1 MIVLIAGVLE
11 MIDQLIIGFDR
22 ALRTV
27 FANAQTVRPVPGD
40 AQPEA
45 EMSEE
50 ERRHAAALMRVNHC
64 GEICAQALYQG
75 QALMSDN
82 EAIKKALS
90 GAAQEETE
98 HLAWTERR
106 IAELGGRKSLL
117 NPLWY
122 GGSLAI
128 GMLAARFGD
137 RANLGF
143 LAETERQVE
152 AHLKSH
158 LTRLPEQDLRS
169 REIVEQMKVDE
180 VAHAETALQLG
191 GAELPGPVKAAMKAS
206 SKLMTGVA
214 YWV

>member
-1 MIVLIAGVLE
+1 MAGRT
-11 MIDQLIIGFDR
+11 MRR
-22 ALRTV
+22 AGHHAKTPADAGSAGAGTGTGRRTGQDSSASRLAEARRV
-27 FANAQTVRPVPGD
+27 EERD
-40 AQPEA
+40 AQ
-45 EMSEE
+45 
-50 ERRHAAALMRVNHC
+50 R
-64 GEICAQALYQG
+64 
-75 QALMSDN
+75 
-82 EAIKKALS
+82 
-90 GAAQEETE
+90 
-98 HLAWTERR
+98 
-106 IAELGGRKSLL
+106 LGRFTGLRSLL

-152 AHLKSH
+152 AHLKGH

-169 REIVEQMKVDE
+169 RDIVEQMKADE

-191 GAELPGPVKAAMKAS
+191 GVELPASVKAAMKAS
-206 SKLMTGVA
+206 SRLMTGVA

>member
-1 MIVLIAGVLE
+1 
-11 MIDQLIIGFDR
+11 MIDQLIIGFDK

-27 FANAQTVRPVPGD
+27 FANAHTVRPVPGD

-45 EMSEE
+45 ELSDE
-50 ERRHAAALMRVNHC
+50 ERRNAAALMRVNHC

-75 QALMSDN
+75 QALMSKD
-82 EAIKKALS
+82 AGIKQALE
-90 GAAQEETE
+90 GAAHEETE

-122 GGSLAI
+122 GSSLAI
-128 GMLAARFGD
+128 GMIAARFGD
-137 RANLGF
+137 GVNLGF

-158 LTRLPEQDLRS
+158 LERLPAQDLRS

-180 VAHAETALQLG
+180 VAHAETALELG
-191 GAELPGPVKAAMKAS
+191 AVELPAPVKAAMKAT
-206 SKLMTGVA
+206 SKVMTGVA

>member
-1 MIVLIAGVLE
+1 
-11 MIDQLIIGFDR
+11 MIDQFIIGFDR

-27 FANAQTVRPVPGD
+27 FANAHTVRPVPGESR
-40 AQPEA
+40 PEA

-82 EAIKKALS
+82 EDIKKALA

-152 AHLKSH
+152 AHLKGH

-169 REIVEQMKVDE
+169 RDIVEQMKADE

-191 GAELPGPVKAAMKAS
+191 GVELPAPVKAAMKAS
-206 SKLMTGVA
+206 SRLMTGVA

>member
-1 MIVLIAGVLE
+1 
-11 MIDQLIIGFDR
+11 MIDQLIVGFDK

-27 FANAQTVRPVPGD
+27 FASAHTVRPMPG
-40 AQPEA
+40 QGLPEA
-45 EMSEE
+45 GLSDEDK
-50 ERRHAAALMRVNHC
+50 RHAAALMRVNHC

-75 QALMSDN
+75 QALMSRD
-82 EAIKKALS
+82 EGIKRALE
-90 GAAQEETE
+90 GAAHEETE
-98 HLAWTERR
+98 HLAWTETR

-137 RANLGF
+137 GVNLGF

-152 AHLKSH
+152 AHLTRH
-158 LTRLPEQDLRS
+158 LDRLPAQDAHS
-169 REIVEQMKVDE
+169 REIVEQMRADE
-180 VAHAETALQLG
+180 VAHAETALSLG
-191 GAELPGPVKAAMKAS
+191 AVELPVPVKAAMKAT

>member
-1 MIVLIAGVLE
+1 

-27 FANAQTVRPVPGD
+27 FANAHTVRPVPGED
-40 AQPEA
+40 RPEA
-45 EMSEE
+45 DMSDE

-75 QALMSDN
+75 QALMSKD
-82 EAIKKALS
+82 EGIKRALE
-90 GAAQEETE
+90 GAAHEETE

-137 RANLGF
+137 GVNLGF

-158 LTRLPEQDLRS
+158 LGRLPAQDQRS
-169 REIVEQMKVDE
+169 REIVEQMKADE
-180 VAHAETALQLG
+180 VAHAETALRLG
-191 GAELPGPVKAAMKAS
+191 AVELPLPVKAAMKAT
-206 SKLMTGVA
+206 SKVMTGVA

>member
-1 MIVLIAGVLE
+1 
-11 MIDQLIIGFDR
+11 MIDQLIVGFDK

-27 FANAQTVRPVPGD
+27 FASAHTVRPMPG
-40 AQPEA
+40 QGLPEVGL
-45 EMSEE
+45 SDEE
-50 ERRHAAALMRVNHC
+50 KRHAAALMRVNHC

-75 QALMSDN
+75 QALMSRD
-82 EAIKKALS
+82 EGIKRALE
-90 GAAQEETE
+90 GAAHEETE
-98 HLAWTERR
+98 HLAWTETR

-137 RANLGF
+137 GVNLGF

-152 AHLKSH
+152 AHLTRH
-158 LTRLPEQDLRS
+158 LDRLPAQDARS
-169 REIVEQMKVDE
+169 REIVEQMRVDE
-180 VAHAETALQLG
+180 VAHAETALRLG
-191 GAELPGPVKAAMKAS
+191 AVELPVPVKAAMKAT

>member
-1 MIVLIAGVLE
+1 

-27 FANAQTVRPVPGD
+27 FANAHTVRPVPGESR
-40 AQPEA
+40 PEA

-75 QALMSDN
+75 QALMSDS
-82 EAIKKALS
+82 EDIKKALA

-152 AHLKSH
+152 AHLASH

-169 REIVEQMKVDE
+169 RDIVEQMKVDE

-191 GAELPGPVKAAMKAS
+191 GVELPAPVKAAMKAS
-206 SKLMTGVA
+206 SRLMTGVA